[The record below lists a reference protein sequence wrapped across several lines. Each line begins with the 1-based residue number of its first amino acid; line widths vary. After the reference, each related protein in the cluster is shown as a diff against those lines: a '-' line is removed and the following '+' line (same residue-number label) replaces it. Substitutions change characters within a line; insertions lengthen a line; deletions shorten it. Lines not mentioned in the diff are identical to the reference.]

1 MFSFFLIAFL
11 VPVALAGLAYI
22 FLDGVSLKE
31 FGCIVLACLVVAG
44 SSAGIVSCANT
55 HDVEVLNGVVTGKER
70 NTVSCSHSYQC
81 HCHQVCSGS
90 GKNKSC
96 SEQCDTCYEHSWD
109 YDWDVYTTVGTITI
123 DRVDRQGVNEP
134 HRFAITKMGEPV
146 STTHSYDNYVKAAP
160 GTLFRHQGLKEKYA
174 GTVPEY
180 PQSIYDYWHLDR
192 LVTVGVNVDNP
203 KAWNHE
209 LSRINADLGKPKQ
222 VNMIVV
228 LVKNKPDDWY
238 YALEETWI
246 GGKKNDAILVIS
258 VDDQMKPQWASV
270 MAWTSNELFKVKLRD
285 DIMDEQ
291 VINRD
296 TLMTA
301 LATNVSKYYV
311 RKPMKDFEYLSSSI
325 VPSTTEWV
333 ITLIIAVLIAGGL
346 TVFFQVEDP
355 FGDEGYSSYGSR
367 REFRRARR
375 REIGRG
381 FPNPLKSLKRL
392 WNPRPWEDA

>member
-1 MFSFFLIAFL
+1 MFSFFLIVLL
-11 VPVALAGLAYI
+11 VPLALAGLAYVL
-22 FLDGVSLKE
+22 LDGVTLKE
-31 FGCIVLACLVVAG
+31 FGLIVLAALVVAG

-55 HDVEVLNGVVTGKER
+55 HDVEVWNGVTTGKER
-70 NTVSCSHSYQC
+70 NTVSCSHSYSC
-81 HCHQVCSGS
+81 NCHQVCSGS
-90 GKNKSC
+90 GKNRSC
-96 SEQCDTCYEHSWD
+96 SEHCDTCYEHSHD

-123 DRVDRQGVNEP
+123 DRVDRQGVHEP
-134 HRFAITKMGEPV
+134 GRFTSTKMGEPV
-146 STTHSYDNYVKAAP
+146 SVTRSYDNYVKAAP

-180 PQSIYDYWHLDR
+180 PQAIYDYWHLDR

-209 LSRINADLGKPKQ
+209 LSRINSDLGKPKQ

-246 GGKKNDAILVIS
+246 GGKKNDAVLVVS

-325 VPSTTEWV
+325 TPSTTQWV
-333 ITLIIAVLIAGGL
+333 VTLLIALFVCGGL
-346 TVFFQVEDP
+346 TVFFQVNDV
-355 FGDEGYSSYGSR
+355 FGDEGYGGGFRGR
-367 REFRRARR
+367 RMPTRDRFKDFK
-375 REIGRG
+375 
-381 FPNPLKSLKRL
+381 FPNPFRRRKPAWMLD
-392 WNPRPWEDA
+392 E